1 MQIIYQLPAK
11 HPSAVPAVLW
21 MQDSPQCRNWVTLQ
35 RWCAA
40 RTLGRVFLPYKSS
53 IVLGDEL
60 WMLPRS
66 WGELW
71 KVDCLLCL
79 SHLFWKGLDFQVD
92 FTSFFWGGRKA
103 ETATDRRK
111 RWEACREA
119 DWELSCRL
127 LIAHHRRFLHFMKVW
142 WISYFHT
149 LRSFKRLILRKKK
162 KKKTTSQIALIFG
175 LPRCHLRRSLF
186 LQGQYLMNFDHIFR
200 RWRSWTSKK
209 RLDFVVEKCLGVVFY
224 QSVEVVNLSWRL
236 ICQQTNKKVKS
247 FDPFFFG
254 VADDAALC
262 AGDVEL
268 IEIEGPI
275 LRLEMQGGHP
285 SILPSRSASVCRGGE
300 HLLCMNLCKYVE
312 CRNSMNNDIK

>member
-53 IVLGDEL
+53 IVFGDEL

-92 FTSFFWGGRKA
+92 FTSFFLGGRESRNCHWQK
-103 ETATDRRK
+103 K
-111 RWEACREA
+111 
-119 DWELSCRL
+119 
-127 LIAHHRRFLHFMKVW
+127 
-142 WISYFHT
+142 T
-149 LRSFKRLILRKKK
+149 LRSLPWSWLRAVMSFIDCTPPQVSSFYESLVKYLTFILCVIQKTYFAKKK
-162 KKKTTSQIALIFG
+162 KKNISDSIDFSVYLGVICEDLCFSKGSTWWTSTI
-175 LPRCHLRRSLF
+175 SSE
-186 LQGQYLMNFDHIFR
+186 

-224 QSVEVVNLSWRL
+224 QSVEVNLSWRL